1 MKFGKVLILMVL
13 AAVTAQAQEA
23 EQTTVRI
30 KDIAY
35 IEGVR
40 ENQLLGF
47 GLVTGLDGKGD
58 SSESVLLKKTL
69 KNLINSFSISI
80 EENDVRSRNC
90 AAVIVTA
97 DIPPFVRPGDRISV
111 GVSSVGDAK
120 SLEGGILLQTNLQ
133 AGNGT
138 VYAVAQGMLT
148 TSTRRDAVKT
158 VATVQDGAIV
168 EREVLSTFF
177 ENNSVSLVLYN
188 PDFSTASSVASA
200 VAETFPEAE
209 VNPVDASLI
218 TVSLPQEYED
228 NPVGFISRLERLE
241 INPDFAAKVVIN
253 PRSGVVVFGKDV
265 KIGRV
270 AVSYKEDNIQVGTPF
285 GGNEKKEQFMIEDDT
300 TVEDLITVLQ
310 EVGLKTDVIIE
321 ILKAIEKTG
330 ALFGKLVIM

>member
-1 MKFGKVLILMVL
+1 MKAAKFCILMIL
-13 AAVTAQAQEA
+13 ASVMVQAQET

-47 GLVTGLDGKGD
+47 GLVTGLDGRGD
-58 SSESVLLKKTL
+58 SSESVLLKKAL
-69 KNLINSFSISI
+69 KNLIGSFNISI
-80 EENDVRSRNC
+80 TEDDLRSRNS
-90 AAVIVTA
+90 AAVIVTS

-111 GVSSVGDAK
+111 EVSSVGDAK

-138 VYAVAQGMLT
+138 VYAVAQGMIT

-158 VATVQDGAIV
+158 VGTVPDGAIV
-168 EREVLSTFF
+168 EREVLSTFV

-188 PDFSTASSVASA
+188 PDFSTASSVANA
-200 VAETFPEAE
+200 VSETFPDAE

-218 TVSLPQEYED
+218 TISMPQEYEE
-228 NPVGFISRLERLE
+228 NPVGFISSLEKLK
-241 INPDFAAKVVIN
+241 INPDFSAKVVIN

-270 AVSYKEDNIQVGTPF
+270 AVSYQEDNIQVGTPF
-285 GGNEKKEQFMIEDDT
+285 VSDEKKEQFMIEDDT
-300 TVEDLITVLQ
+300 TVEDLVTVLQ
-310 EVGLKTDVIIE
+310 DVGLKTDVIIE
-321 ILKAIEKTG
+321 IIKAIEKTG